1 MLVFS
6 ALGPTE
12 YVVLIVAIVGAVLG
26 FSGISRVMR
35 SHRKIDECHSMLM
48 ELVQKSRGSGV

>member
-12 YVVLIVAIVGAVLG
+12 YFLLLFVGVCATIGCLL
-26 FSGISRVMR
+26 ISRAMR
-35 SHRKIDECHSMLM
+35 SHRKIDECHTMLM
-48 ELVQKSRGSGV
+48 ELVQKSRERGA